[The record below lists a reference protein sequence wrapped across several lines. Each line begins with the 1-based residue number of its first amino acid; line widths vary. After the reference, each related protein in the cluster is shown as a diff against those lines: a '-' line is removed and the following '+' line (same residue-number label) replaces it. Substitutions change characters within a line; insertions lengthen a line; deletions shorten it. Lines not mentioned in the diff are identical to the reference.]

1 MKTKK
6 TTTTTIDAA
15 GTLPAANPFPFPN
28 VPNSLITMSNS
39 KMLKSLDLGISTAIL
54 HLASADSSGFEVCPN
69 RSTGCTNVC
78 LNKDVGN
85 TRFDSVES
93 ARIKRTIFLFEHKEL
108 FMAMLHAELTIFEI
122 KTRAAGLVPAFRPN
136 GTSDLPFLSFNVAKA
151 FPTMQVYD
159 YTKNFK
165 TLMRKDIPANLD
177 FTFSRSE
184 TNAAEWK
191 AALELGY
198 RVAIVSD
205 LTGDELR
212 EYLDIAADVP
222 ILNGDEHDATF
233 TRPRRCV
240 LLLKPKGRA
249 TKDNTGFALLRKNIF
264 PATAKVKAS
273 KNSKQAKWKASKFG
287 DSIERAAAMSQAANP
302 KLWAA
307 MEKAG
312 TTKAAFLAMLN
323 NA

>member
-1 MKTKK
+1 MKTKE
-6 TTTTTIDAA
+6 TTTTTINAA
-15 GTLPAANPFPFPN
+15 ESVSAVNPFPFPN
-28 VPNSLITMSNS
+28 VPNSLVTLSNS

-54 HLASADSSGFEVCPN
+54 HLASADSSGYEVCPN
-69 RSTGCTNVC
+69 RSIGCTNTC
-78 LNKDVGN
+78 LAKEVGN
-85 TRFDSVES
+85 TRFDSVEA

-108 FMAMLHAELTIFEI
+108 FMAMLYAELTLFKI
-122 KTRAAGLVPAFRPN
+122 KTEAAGLKAAFRPN
-136 GTSDLPFLSFNVAKA
+136 GTSDLPFLSFNVARQ
-151 FPTMQVYD
+151 FPDLQVYD

-165 TLMRKDIPANLD
+165 TLTRKDIPANLD

-191 AALELGY
+191 VALELGY

-205 LTGDELR
+205 LTADELR

-249 TKDNTGFALLRKNIF
+249 TKDTTGFALLRKNIF
-264 PATAKVKAS
+264 PTAAKVKAS
-273 KNSKQAKWKASKFG
+273 KSSKQTKWKASKFG
-287 DSIERAAAMSQAANP
+287 ENIERAAAMSKAANP

-312 TTKAAFLAMLN
+312 TTKDAFLAMLN